1 MAALT
6 GLAALATLGLALL
19 LALGLAVEATPR
31 VEARDSVS
39 HEEVG
44 RMVAL
49 LRAQDP
55 RHGRPGAMRVVTLGA
70 PDLELLLNHGLHRWL
85 HARVAV
91 TLERGAATVAVSRP
105 LPAVGWLN
113 AQARIVERGGRPEID
128 ALRLGRLPVPA
139 ALAAPLARWLVARHE
154 QGAEIA
160 AAAALVRRVS
170 LFPGRVTVVYAWDEA
185 APKRMLGSLVPPE
198 EQARLQRHHQRVAEL
213 TRAAPPGRAMSVA
226 ELLVPLFALARDRS
240 GGGDDQA
247 AAAENRAAL
256 LTLTLFASG
265 RALDRIV
272 PAARQWPQPA
282 PRRVTLSGREDFA
295 LHFLISAAIAV
306 DGTSPL
312 SRAVGIYKEVADARG
327 GSGFSFND
335 LAADRAGTRFGELA
349 QGHPRELQE
358 RLAVGVD
365 DDALMPPWADLPE
378 FLNAA
383 EFQRRFGDV
392 GAPDYERLVAEIDRR
407 IAALPVLR

>member
-6 GLAALATLGLALL
+6 ALAALAALGLALL
-19 LALGLAVEATPR
+19 LALGMAVEAAPR
-31 VEARDSVS
+31 VEARESVS
-39 HEEVG
+39 HDEVG

-55 RHGRPGAMRVVTLGA
+55 RHSRPGAMRVVTLGA

-85 HARVAV
+85 RANVAV

-105 LPAVGWLN
+105 LPAIGWLN
-113 AQARIVERGGRPEID
+113 VQARIVERGGRPEID
-128 ALRLGRLPVPA
+128 ELRLGRLPVPA
-139 ALAAPLARWLVARHE
+139 ALAVPLARWLVARQE

-160 AAAALVRRVS
+160 AAAALVQRVS
-170 LFPGRVTVVYAWDEA
+170 LFPGRVTVVYAWDAA
-185 APKRMLGSLVPPE
+185 APKRMLGSFVPPE
-198 EQARLQRHHQRVAEL
+198 EQARLQRHNQRLAEL
-213 TRAAPPGRAMSVA
+213 TRAAPPGRSMSVA
-226 ELLVPLFALARDRS
+226 ELLVPLFALARERS
-240 GGGDDQA
+240 DSGDGQA

-272 PAARQWPQPA
+272 PAARQWPQPV
-282 PRRVTLSGREDFA
+282 PRRVTLAGREDFA

-335 LAADRAGTRFGELA
+335 LRRARPAPPARAA
-349 QGHPRELQE
+349 
-358 RLAVGVD
+358 
-365 DDALMPPWADLPE
+365 
-378 FLNAA
+378 AA
-383 EFQRRFGDV
+383 PGRR
-392 GAPDYERLVAEIDRR
+392 RR
-407 IAALPVLR
+407 

>member
-1 MAALT
+1 MAA
-6 GLAALATLGLALL
+6 LAALAALGLALL

-31 VEARDSVS
+31 VEARESVS

-85 HARVAV
+85 RARVAV
-91 TLERGAATVAVSRP
+91 TVERGAATVAVSHP
-105 LPAVGWLN
+105 LPAIGWLN

-160 AAAALVRRVS
+160 AAAALVQRVS
-170 LFPGRVTVVYAWDEA
+170 LFPGRVTVVYAWDAA
-185 APKRMLGSLVPPE
+185 APKRVLGSLVPPE
-198 EQARLQRHHQRVAEL
+198 EQARLQRHHQRLAEL
-213 TRAAPPGRAMSVA
+213 TRAAPPGRSMSVA
-226 ELLVPLFALARDRS
+226 ELLVPLFALARERS
-240 GGGDDQA
+240 GGDAGDNEA

-272 PAARQWPQPA
+272 PAARQWPQPT
-282 PRRVTLSGREDFA
+282 PRRVTLAGREDFA

-312 SRAVGIYKEVADARG
+312 SRAAGIYKEVADARG

-349 QGHPRELQE
+349 QRNPRELQQ
-358 RLAVGVD
+358 RLAAGAD

-392 GAPDYERLVAEIDRR
+392 GAPAYERLVAEIDRR
-407 IAALPVLR
+407 IAALPVLH